1 MGKRA
6 QYAANLAQHVRSY
19 LSSKSETPPTLEIL
33 TQLLETLFFASL
45 RHEESQPTLCRV
57 AFIDRHNPDPS
68 PPKRIVADRW
78 KFFALSK
85 DLPFTV
91 PTLVKLSQAV
101 DPWGSTLAVDT
112 DRKGRLRIWGLIDQ
126 SIHFS
131 TFLVK
136 EASTGAEMPGLFQAV
151 ISGVGEISAYKTNV
165 LIGTLKQESLVT
177 HQHRVFETG
186 PIYSKMLPWVK
197 AYQEKVRK
205 QAEKAAYESRDHWDD
220 SLEDLWFSAICRLL
234 IGIQRYGHG
243 GAVLVSDEI
252 DDLKPKYS
260 LEYPR
265 LADALVRFGVHEINK
280 TFYSDEIFET
290 YIDQDVDDMPVGLY
304 LDESVTADEFEDT
317 NSEIKGCVRFL
328 TSLSRVDGL
337 LWLNSNLFL
346 RGFGVEITLQKD
358 PSKAFAAQ
366 NSDGT
371 KRRALIPSHLGMR
384 HRSMFRYCGSH
395 PNAIGFVVSQDGDIR
410 AMTKVGGAVL
420 LWDRVRLHSVRTPR
434 VKESSHRK
442 RKP

>member
-304 LDESVTADEFEDT
+304 LNESVTADEFEDT

>member
-165 LIGTLKQESLVT
+165 FIGTLKQESLVT

>member
-371 KRRALIPSHLGMR
+371 KRRALIPSHFGMR

>member
-1 MGKRA
+1 
-6 QYAANLAQHVRSY
+6 
-19 LSSKSETPPTLEIL
+19 
-33 TQLLETLFFASL
+33 
-45 RHEESQPTLCRV
+45 
-57 AFIDRHNPDPS
+57 
-68 PPKRIVADRW
+68 
-78 KFFALSK
+78 
-85 DLPFTV
+85 
-91 PTLVKLSQAV
+91 
-101 DPWGSTLAVDT
+101 
-112 DRKGRLRIWGLIDQ
+112 
-126 SIHFS
+126 
-131 TFLVK
+131 
-136 EASTGAEMPGLFQAV
+136 
-151 ISGVGEISAYKTNV
+151 
-165 LIGTLKQESLVT
+165 
-177 HQHRVFETG
+177 
-186 PIYSKMLPWVK
+186 MLPWVK

>member
-165 LIGTLKQESLVT
+165 FIGTLKQESLVT

-220 SLEDLWFSAICRLL
+220 SLEDLWFSAICRFL